1 MFVVCHMLSS
11 LDGRIDGAF
20 FSAPET
26 APAVAAYGNLRGYY
40 HCQATLYGTTTM
52 LGGYADGPAPAL
64 PETGAGAKSGQP
76 FDDYVNP
83 EGKALGNY
91 IVSVDPLGSLGF
103 QGPVLEKKGRPA
115 AHVIQVLTS
124 RVSPAYLA
132 YLRDLGISWVIAGDQ
147 ALDCALLLDK
157 LEEKFSIQRLMVA
170 GGGITNWSFL
180 SQGLLDELSL
190 VLAPAADG
198 DCSAASTF
206 ARPDF
211 LPARGPAGF
220 SLLGAETVAPDVL
233 WLRYRVKT

>member
-83 EGKALGNY
+83 EGKTLGNY

-103 QGPVLEKKGRPA
+103 HGPVLEKKGRPA

-233 WLRYRVKT
+233 WLRYRVKK

>member
-64 PETGAGAKSGQP
+64 PETGAGAESGLSL
-76 FDDYVNP
+76 DDYVNP

-91 IVSVDPLGSLGF
+91 IISVDPLGSLGF

-132 YLRDLGISWVIAGDQ
+132 YLRDLGISWVIAETRRWT
-147 ALDCALLLDK
+147 APCCWTSWKKCSL
-157 LEEKFSIQRLMVA
+157 FS
-170 GGGITNWSFL
+170 G
-180 SQGLLDELSL
+180 
-190 VLAPAADG
+190 
-198 DCSAASTF
+198 
-206 ARPDF
+206 
-211 LPARGPAGF
+211 
-220 SLLGAETVAPDVL
+220 
-233 WLRYRVKT
+233 

>member
-64 PETGAGAKSGQP
+64 PETGAGAESGPP

-91 IVSVDPLGSLGF
+91 IVSLDPLGSLGF
-103 QGPVLEKKGRPA
+103 QGPVLEKQGRPA

-147 ALDCALLLDK
+147 TLDCALLLDK
-157 LEEKFSIQRLMVA
+157 LKEKFSIQRLMVA
-170 GGGITNWSFL
+170 GGGVADWSFL
-180 SQGLLDELSL
+180 REGLLDELSL
-190 VLAPAADG
+190 VLMPIADG
-198 DCSAASTF
+198 STTAVSIF
-206 ARPDF
+206 ENADF
-211 LPARGPAGF
+211 LPPHPPAALR
-220 SLLGAETVAPDVL
+220 LLEVKQLEGDVL
-233 WLRYRVKT
+233 WLRYQPK

>member
-64 PETGAGAKSGQP
+64 PETGAGAESGPP

-91 IVSVDPLGSLGF
+91 IVSVDPLGEPGVSGT
-103 QGPVLEKKGRPA
+103 GSGEKGASA

-124 RVSPAYLA
+124 RVPPPIWPICGIWASP
-132 YLRDLGISWVIAGDQ
+132 G
-147 ALDCALLLDK
+147 
-157 LEEKFSIQRLMVA
+157 
-170 GGGITNWSFL
+170 
-180 SQGLLDELSL
+180 
-190 VLAPAADG
+190 
-198 DCSAASTF
+198 
-206 ARPDF
+206 
-211 LPARGPAGF
+211 
-220 SLLGAETVAPDVL
+220 
-233 WLRYRVKT
+233 